1 MSDEQQHEGGR
12 KPQTSHA
19 SKSHAPKSGHV
30 ADSWR
35 ELAEDARQWV
45 DGHRLAVV
53 ATTVLVVLNLVVW
66 LVAAMAGFA
75 FPLRLDTSMA
85 EFDLGKLVCSL
96 FLARGVIQLIID
108 AVLWLVMFSIAEP
121 WLGRTRT
128 VAAALACAAAGAI
141 IGLGL
146 CAAAGWLFQDS
157 QFVSRMRFALSPLV
171 LPVGALMA
179 ASAFCGHLWR
189 RIRLI
194 GYVAILVAL
203 LYSGNPGDYCIL
215 AAALLGHIAGRV
227 MAGPPAHAET
237 GWHWLRSTSFEAR
250 RMFAAIAVVLALG
263 PVISI
268 TSHNHA
274 GPLST
279 VGLLMSPA
287 SVDNGTLAKCLA
299 GATHSGCF
307 LQFDLL
313 RASMP
318 GAVLRSL
325 LPTAVTLVLAWGL
338 YRGRRFAAICAV
350 AINLFTAGVAIAY
363 YLVVPLSFAP
373 NGMTSLLQHGAI
385 TACVANALPPL
396 IFAVALA
403 AMLKHFPIRVGWRRL
418 IGGVGVIVL
427 ALLACAAVYLMY
439 GIAQPDAFAP
449 RATASSLLATAG
461 TVPAHRVPEPYEV
474 VVRAAYAI
482 GVRGVSGRWLGVLDR
497 GAGRGDALDERRQ

>member
-189 RIRLI
+189 RRIRLI

-325 LPTAVTLVLAWGL
+325 LPTAVTLVLVLPKSTNKIG
-338 YRGRRFAAICAV
+338 FIS
-350 AINLFTAGVAIAY
+350 FTASLYQSSVFGASMPKSSYNAAM
-363 YLVVPLSFAP
+363 VVSGAVPGP
-373 NGMTSLLQHGAI
+373 NTRSKPMALKRFSTSLNGCFPTTI
-385 TACVANALPPL
+385 FPPTYKRISFKPASL
-396 IFAVALA
+396 HLS
-403 AMLKHFPIRVGWRRL
+403 LK
-418 IGGVGVIVL
+418 
-427 ALLACAAVYLMY
+427 
-439 GIAQPDAFAP
+439 P
-449 RATASSLLATAG
+449 RQSSS
-461 TVPAHRVPEPYEV
+461 P
-474 VVRAAYAI
+474 
-482 GVRGVSGRWLGVLDR
+482 
-497 GAGRGDALDERRQ
+497 